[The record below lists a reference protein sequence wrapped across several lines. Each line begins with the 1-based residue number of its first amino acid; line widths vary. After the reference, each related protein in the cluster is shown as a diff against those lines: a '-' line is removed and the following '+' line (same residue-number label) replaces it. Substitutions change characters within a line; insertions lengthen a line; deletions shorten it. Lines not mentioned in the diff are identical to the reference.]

1 MEEKKVMTTQELEEA
16 MNHARTMD
24 MVSGVLIYA
33 GIGLAFVM
41 LFMKQWLMMVAGI
54 VLLYIG
60 GSIEARYGKKAKT
73 MLTENVTKGVLSSV
87 FGDEYEYNPWGTI
100 NPGNMMFPFDYNNQ
114 QGSDHIR
121 AVYHG
126 VNVELGDIE
135 LLMVVE
141 DEDENGNK
149 MTSAETRFKGQ
160 WLICDSGKESA
171 GNVFVSEYSK
181 KDRKKMKGNVTMD
194 NAQFNSR
201 FCVKADNP
209 QDAFYILTPHMM
221 EYITEMADKGGGT
234 VYVSFL
240 HDGKVNVA
248 IHTKKNLFEFGKSSV
263 DIRKL
268 TDQFTSELKWYTDLI
283 DALRVGERV

>member
-24 MVSGVLIYA
+24 MVSSVLIYA

-41 LFMKQWLMMVAGI
+41 LLVKQWLMMVVGI

-73 MLTENVTKGVLSSV
+73 MLSENVTKGVLTSV
-87 FGDEYEYNPWGTI
+87 FGDEYEYNPYGTI
-100 NPGNMMFPFDYNNQ
+100 HPGNMMFPFDYNNQ
-114 QGSDHIR
+114 HGSDHIK

-160 WLICDSGKESA
+160 WLICDLGKESA
-171 GNVFVSEYSK
+171 GDVFVSEYSK

-201 FCVKADNP
+201 FCVKADNS

-221 EYITEMADKGGGT
+221 EYITDMADKSGST

-240 HDGKVNVA
+240 HDGNIHVA
-248 IHTKKNLFEFGKSSV
+248 IHTKKNLFEFGKGSV
-263 DIRKL
+263 DIQKL

-283 DALRVGERV
+283 DALRVEERV